1 MKRRKFLAG
10 ASGVGLGGSGLI
22 GSGAFSAVESQRQV
36 TIQLAE
42 DTDAYLGLDACGTIN
57 GDNFVGT
64 DGQGHLTVD
73 ISEHSDAADAG
84 RDVSEPA
91 EGVNS
96 DSLTA
101 FDNVFRICNQGK
113 EDACVW
119 IDAEVAEGLLEDNDT
134 SLPTLDFY
142 VLDSDGDPRSIL
154 GEENSV
160 KLPVGECFCVGI
172 RVYSRFLSAGD
183 QIVEDEEIR
192 IIADVDGTDDCP
204 EVNGGEIPPGEEPEP
219 EPEDG
224 TAISWIAFCQGGV
237 TASDISLDVLEYD
250 EDGDPLRVSWSSS
263 TSIDTVVVFGGARL
277 FNNSGGTSGEVVV
290 GTDLD
295 DGEVQWKAG
304 RNGTEQQPA
313 SPCPG
318 GQCGPKFD
326 WKSGSGEF
334 EAVGHQDEC
343 SGTDD

>member
-42 DTDAYLGLDACGTIN
+42 DTDAYLGLDTCGTIN

-119 IDAEVAEGLLEDNDT
+119 IDAEVAEDLLEGHDT

-142 VLDSDGDPRSIL
+142 VLDGDGDPRSIL

-183 QIVEDEEIR
+183 QIVENEEIR
-192 IIADVDGTDDCP
+192 IIADVDGADDCP
-204 EVNGGEIPPGEEPEP
+204 EVNGGTIPPGEEPQN
-219 EPEDG
+219 G
-224 TAISWIAFCQGGV
+224 QGISFIAFCGDDL
-237 TASDISLDVLEYD
+237 TANDYTLSIVGRN
-250 EDGDPLRVSWSSS
+250 EDGEPTSVSWSGP
-263 TSIDTVVVFGGARL
+263 TPDNIVVFGGARL
-277 FNNSGGTSGEVVV
+277 FNTSGSPITLSGDEV
-290 GTDLD
+290 
-295 DGEVQWKAG
+295 EWKAG
-304 RNGTEQQPA
+304 NNPTEQRPP
-313 SPCPG
+313 SPCKDG
-318 GQCGPKFD
+318 NCGPKFD
-326 WKSGSGEF
+326 YKSASDTF
-334 EAVGHQDEC
+334 EAVGHQDQCVDE
-343 SGTDD
+343 SDD

>member
-1 MKRRKFLAG
+1 MKRRKFLVGAGG
-10 ASGVGLGGSGLI
+10 ASLGGSGLI

-42 DTDAYLGLDACGTIN
+42 DENAYLGLDACGTPN

-64 DGQGHLTVD
+64 DGRGHLTVD
-73 ISEHSDAADAG
+73 IGDFGEDENYDYETG
-84 RDVSEPA
+84 

-119 IDAEVAEGLLEDNDT
+119 IDAEVAEDLLDGHDT

-142 VLDSDGDPRSIL
+142 VLDSNGDPRTIL
-154 GEENSV
+154 GEENAV

-224 TAISWIAFCQGGV
+224 TAISWIAFCQDGV
-237 TASDISLDVLEYD
+237 TASDISLDVKEDD
-250 EDGDPLRVSWSSS
+250 EDGDPLRVSWNSS
-263 TSIDTVVVFGGARL
+263 TSIETVVVFGGARL

-295 DGEVQWKAG
+295 DGEVKWKAG
-304 RNGTEQQPA
+304 KDATTQRPS
-313 SPCPG
+313 SPCPD

>member
-1 MKRRKFLAG
+1 MKRRRFLAG
-10 ASGVGLGGSGLI
+10 AGGASIGASSLI
-22 GSGAFSAVESQRQV
+22 GSGALSAVESQRQMTV
-36 TIQLAE
+36 QLAE
-42 DTDAYLGLDACGTIN
+42 DESAYLGLDACGTLN
-57 GDNFVGT
+57 GENFVDT
-64 DGQGHLTVD
+64 DGRGHLTID

-119 IDAEVAEGLLEDNDT
+119 IDAEVAEGLLEEHDT

-142 VLDSDGDPRSIL
+142 VLDGGSDPRSIL
-154 GEENSV
+154 GEENAV

-204 EVNGGEIPPGEEPEP
+204 EVNGDTIPPGEEPEN
-219 EPEDG
+219 G
-224 TAISWIAFCQGGV
+224 QAISWIAFCGDGLS
-237 TASDISLDVLEYD
+237 ASDYSV
-250 EDGDPLRVSWSSS
+250 SSS
-263 TSIDTVVVFGGARL
+263 GDEPTTVTWEGPNPENVVVFGAARL
-277 FNNSGGTSGEVVV
+277 FNTSGNTVTLSGDEVEWSGG
-290 GTDLD
+290 
-295 DGEVQWKAG
+295 Q
-304 RNGTEQQPA
+304 NGTEQRPP
-313 SPCPG
+313 SPCPD

-326 WKSGSGEF
+326 WTGSEF

-343 SGTDD
+343 EDDD